1 MGPFLDCGLLEEGDR
16 RAEAEASSTASNVTS
31 KSSPRSRKKSSGPG
45 SEPAPSSTNS
55 DLTLPPAGASWPPP
69 VLPDPLSSFSGTVSY
84 VDDEA
89 QLYVQTGPQSEA
101 VRRVDAELREAY
113 SGGRGARQKSLL
125 DAYWRAGEVCVAKY
139 PGAEDGWHRGLVTAV
154 GETVV
159 KSEVVG
165 QGVEVLF
172 VDYGERKV
180 LCPTKGELYKAV
192 PRHLLDVPI
201 QVRTGQEGM
210 VVNRE
215 YNFTSIQVLRCKLD
229 NVVPIGG
236 SYPKTFLDDFHPK
249 IVDRAVQVEVKRAKD
264 ADCFPLPVFL
274 HYRDGERR
282 NLARVWTELGWVGRC
297 FTTGRNNIIARL
309 GFFLQDMSQDQL

>member
-16 RAEAEASSTASNVTS
+16 RAEAEAASVSSNVSS
-31 KSSPRSRKKSSGPG
+31 KSSPRSKKKSSGPG

-84 VDDEA
+84 IDDEA

-113 SGGRGARQKSLL
+113 SGERGARQKSLL

-210 VVNRE
+210 VVNHFYFHSGPPLQAGQRGPDWRLLPE
-215 YNFTSIQVLRCKLD
+215 D
-229 NVVPIGG
+229 VPGRL
-236 SYPKTFLDDFHPK
+236 PPQ
-249 IVDRAVQVEVKRAKD
+249 DR
-264 ADCFPLPVFL
+264 
-274 HYRDGERR
+274 
-282 NLARVWTELGWVGRC
+282 
-297 FTTGRNNIIARL
+297 
-309 GFFLQDMSQDQL
+309 